1 MQKDFSALIHDLNL
15 PLGDG
20 QIRAWA
26 DSIRVLK
33 RECHE
38 LVEQRPGV
46 RHWGLVFEYELP
58 RERGR
63 RPDVVLLTGP
73 AAHVIEFKGRQ
84 YAEQSDVDQVDAYA
98 RDLREY
104 HAGSRE
110 LDVRPILALDDA
122 SLPAQ
127 DVDNVTILG
136 GRTLASYLQS
146 ITKVTRLAHSE
157 VAVVSTQAEGST
169 RCYCN
174 STGTKS
180 ILNDIVEASIPED
193 ALTGDCC
200 WSTIC
205 RVYSQNRDAVEPGI
219 WPEICAKRGAL
230 GVFSKRTLLPP

>member
-1 MQKDFSALIHDLNL
+1 MANDRGAPPEAARRSQIAMKESLKINNGCGWYGTIDEFLAETPATLQKDFSALIHDLNL

-104 HAGSRE
+104 HAGSHE

-136 GRTLASYLQS
+136 GKTLASYLQS
-146 ITKVTRLAHSE
+146 VPDNHDSRARKPSRL
-157 VAVVSTQAEGST
+157 G
-169 RCYCN
+169 
-174 STGTKS
+174 
-180 ILNDIVEASIPED
+180 EACSRR
-193 ALTGDCC
+193 A
-200 WSTIC
+200 
-205 RVYSQNRDAVEPGI
+205 
-219 WPEICAKRGAL
+219 AL
-230 GVFSKRTLLPP
+230 GGVVHRQFDAARFIRSLCQTRS